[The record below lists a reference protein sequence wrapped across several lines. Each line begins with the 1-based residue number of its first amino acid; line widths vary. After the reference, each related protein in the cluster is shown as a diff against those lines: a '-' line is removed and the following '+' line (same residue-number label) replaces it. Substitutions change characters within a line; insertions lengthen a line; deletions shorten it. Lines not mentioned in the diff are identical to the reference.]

1 MSLKIIFLSFKGIL
15 PPQISAGSVVIFMAI
30 NVFFIVIVRYTMDK
44 DTAANT
50 HQWQCDQ
57 PPYKFLACGQ
67 DYTHWEPTGW
77 LGFTPGSHAQ
87 SQNSWGED
95 LWLLP
100 WPTTSLSWSLSPVL
114 CKLTVRA
121 AGLPPQQEHA
131 MADKQGSHFTTI
143 KQKNQSC
150 WCASSL
156 IHCLK
161 PSKHYASLWNLS
173 GVIHSQE
180 RQHH

>member
-1 MSLKIIFLSFKGIL
+1 MSFLLSLWGTSWTRTL
-15 PPQISAGSVVIFMAI
+15 Q
-30 NVFFIVIVRYTMDK
+30 
-44 DTAANT
+44 ANT

-57 PPYKFLACGQ
+57 PPYKFLACWQ

-77 LGFTPGSHAQ
+77 PGFTPGSHAQ
-87 SQNSWGED
+87 LQNSWED
-95 LWLLP
+95 LWLFP

-131 MADKQGSHFTTI
+131 MADKQGSHFTTF
-143 KQKNQSC
+143 KQKNRFC

-161 PSKHYASLWNLS
+161 PSKHYASLWNLPS
-173 GVIHSQE
+173 VIHSKRDNIINPILQVK
-180 RQHH
+180 RHWC